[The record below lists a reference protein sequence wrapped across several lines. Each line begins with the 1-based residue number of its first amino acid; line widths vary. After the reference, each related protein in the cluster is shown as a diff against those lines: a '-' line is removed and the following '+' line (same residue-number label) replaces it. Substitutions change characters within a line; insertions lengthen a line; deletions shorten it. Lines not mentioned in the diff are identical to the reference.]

1 MRNAIDDF
9 QTALKFTL
17 DWFVT
22 SKMIKN
28 LHNVL
33 FADDNVIFFDEDS
46 SNVTF
51 SSDEMGVLNVD
62 PNNIKL
68 DDVNFHEDDLEII
81 IHVSPMVCPN
91 RPK

>member
-68 DDVNFHEDDLEII
+68 DDVNFYEDDLEII